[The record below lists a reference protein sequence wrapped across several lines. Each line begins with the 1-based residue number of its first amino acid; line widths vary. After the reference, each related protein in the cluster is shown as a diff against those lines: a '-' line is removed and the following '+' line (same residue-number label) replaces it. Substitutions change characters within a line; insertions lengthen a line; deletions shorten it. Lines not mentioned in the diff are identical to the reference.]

1 MIKTGPV
8 LTLFLGS
15 YFKDQIRPKP
25 VSSEMGLYSASAS
38 AVLVC
43 KVRVHVCRNV
53 RLKAA
58 SCRRNFLG
66 DFKLAIN
73 IQK

>member
-8 LTLFLGS
+8 LTLFLS
-15 YFKDQIRPKP
+15 SCFKDQIRAKP
-25 VSSEMGLYSASAS
+25 VSLEKGLYSASAC

-58 SCRRNFLG
+58 SHKRPLFG
-66 DFKLAIN
+66 DFKLATN